1 MGVTLEVCVDTAGG
15 LAEAVAGGADR
26 IELCAALAVGGLT
39 PSAGLIDMAA
49 RCGVPVVAM
58 IRPRAGDFVWS
69 EAEVAMMVAEIGE
82 VRAAGLAGVVLGASL
97 PDGRLDVPV
106 LRRLLAASGGM
117 ELVLHR
123 CIDLTP
129 DMGEALE
136 EAVALGFDRILTS
149 GGEVMAE
156 DGAARIA
163 SLVAQ
168 AAGHFG
174 RLDILHNNAALL
186 GPDIAR
192 NDGDVEAM
200 ATELWD
206 RTYRVNV
213 RGTMIACRAALPHL
227 RQTSGNI
234 VNTVSNLAL
243 QGHIIQAAYSSS
255 KAAII
260 QMTRAIAASHGCH
273 GIRCN
278 AVAPGMTTTPALLE
292 AFPPPLLKA
301 VADETLRDQLGQPE
315 DIAEAVAF
323 LASDAARNITGQV
336 LVADGGSACHVP
348 GIAQFRAF
356 FGEHA

>member
-136 EAVALGFDRILTS
+136 EAVVLGFDRILTS
-149 GGEVMAE
+149 GGEVTAE

-168 AAGHFG
+168 AAGRISIMPG
-174 RLDILHNNAALL
+174 SGVNPGNVALL
-186 GPDIAR
+186 KGLGITEIHASCSVSTPVSGR
-192 NDGDVEAM
+192 VVEMGFAPP
-200 ATELWD
+200 
-206 RTYRVNV
+206 V
-213 RGTMIACRAALPHL
+213 R
-227 RQTSGNI
+227 RQTDQDA
-234 VNTVSNLAL
+234 VRAL
-243 QGHIIQAAYSSS
+243 R
-255 KAAII
+255 KA
-260 QMTRAIAASHGCH
+260 
-273 GIRCN
+273 
-278 AVAPGMTTTPALLE
+278 LE
-292 AFPPPLLKA
+292 
-301 VADETLRDQLGQPE
+301 
-315 DIAEAVAF
+315 
-323 LASDAARNITGQV
+323 
-336 LVADGGSACHVP
+336 
-348 GIAQFRAF
+348 
-356 FGEHA
+356 